1 LATRLPFELSVAHN
15 ASNLYETLADGR
27 TGNAYTLHIENR
39 GRAKQAFRLAL
50 EAPAGFAL
58 LGSTGVVDIDGS
70 SSRELRV
77 FVATS
82 GAGVRPQA
90 IAFWLETSA
99 RPEQRLRRPAMF
111 VFRPGGGGESGAR

>member
-1 LATRLPFELSVAHN
+1 MFELTVAHN

-50 EAPAGFAL
+50 EAPADFEL

-77 FVATS
+77 FVAAPA
-82 GAGVRPQA
+82 AGGGPQA
-90 IAFWLETSA
+90 IAFSLEASA

-111 VFRPGGGGESGAR
+111 VFRPGGGALSGAR